1 MSLQDFLAQQ
11 TSEGKLES
19 GGTFTLGLGE
29 ARSKLQR
36 FRLPAPDYYLLK
48 LVQAADSV
56 GSEQIRFTFERSETM
71 VTFTTEQPNRLVESQ
86 TILSGLSEP
95 MALSDGPLRHLVLAL
110 GGALAFEPKELVW
123 LIRKDR
129 AGLMIRITKD
139 EVITEELNYEL
150 PIKEGQTRCTCYLNH
165 ADGWKFWKGA
175 GRRAEAIRLLSD
187 RCRLAR
193 LEVIADHRLIDQPF
207 ASSGGLN
214 HRLFESYRL
223 DPEGSISCRSPYKSS
238 FTLDEGGLNFWK
250 PTYWT
255 KFTYYDPTPNCC
267 LFFEALDPE
276 EGRLPVT
283 KLPDRILCR
292 HAYGVMYNNAA
303 HSLVFPVKNSVVLNS
318 SQEELHMY
326 GLIAYVPADG
336 MRLDLT
342 DFQVIHDEVYQAAL
356 DQVNEDTQH
365 IPELVKEHQHLKK
378 PFRLYA

>member
-1 MSLQDFLAQQ
+1 MSLQEFLAEQA
-11 TSEGKLES
+11 SEGKRES
-19 GGTFTLGLGE
+19 GGVFTLGLGE

-71 VTFTTEQPNRLVESQ
+71 VTFTTEKPNRLVESQ

-95 MALSDGPLRHLVLAL
+95 MGLQDGPLRHLVLAL

-123 LIRKDR
+123 LIRKGCS
-129 AGLMIRITKD
+129 GLMIRITKD
-139 EVITEELNYEL
+139 DVVTEELNYEL
-150 PIKEGQTRCTCYLNH
+150 PIKEGQTRCTCYLSRP
-165 ADGWKFWKGA
+165 DGWKFWKGA
-175 GRRAEAIRLLSD
+175 RRRAEAIRLLAL

-193 LEVIADHRLIDQPF
+193 LSVIADHRPIDQPF
-207 ASSGGLN
+207 ATSGGLE
-214 HRLFESYRL
+214 HRFLESYRL
-223 DPEGSISCRSPYKSS
+223 DPEGTFSCRAPYKSS
-238 FTLDEGGLNFWK
+238 FNVDEGGLNFWK

-267 LFFEALDPE
+267 LFFEALDE
-276 EGRLPVT
+276 EGERRPVT
-283 KLPDRILCR
+283 QLPERLVCR
-292 HAYGVMYNNAA
+292 HAYGVMYGESD

-318 SQEELHMY
+318 SQEELHMP

-342 DFQVIHDEVYQAAL
+342 DFQVIHDEAYASAL
-356 DQVNEDTQH
+356 EQVRADTEH
-365 IPELVKEHQHLKK
+365 LPALVEQYAGLKK
-378 PFRLYA
+378 PFRMFA